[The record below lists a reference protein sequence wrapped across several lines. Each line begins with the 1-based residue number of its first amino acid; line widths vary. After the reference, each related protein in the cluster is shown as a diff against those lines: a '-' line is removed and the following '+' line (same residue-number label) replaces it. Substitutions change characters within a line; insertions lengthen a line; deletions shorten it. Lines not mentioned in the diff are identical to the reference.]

1 MLGKS
6 LNTGRLQ
13 VVIILIA
20 AGILFNPPSFAG
32 EPQSKDAKDALIKAQ
47 IEAGEFAPALETALH
62 TISIKDR
69 DTWLAQI
76 AMGQA
81 RAGARNAAFN
91 TAGGIGND
99 QSRSQALSGVSDSPM
114 GGQVGGGTQADFDSL
129 INLITATVKPNS
141 WDSVGGPGSISP
153 FPTGVYVDPQGV
165 LRPLLKETGAGSLE
179 NLRASSSPKSNQENV
194 RRSSPLRKISLTRL
208 EKYVQLCL
216 AAGRPA
222 SEDMQVLAGLQRIK
236 YVFVYP
242 KTGDIVLAGPAGD
255 WKIGNENLIV
265 SADSGQ
271 PVVLLDDLV
280 VVLRQMMSGPD
291 ASFGC
296 LIMPKQESLSQLQDF
311 LKESNKRPIHK
322 EERKEW
328 LQTLRSRVGKQDIEV
343 YGLDPG
349 TRAARVMVAADYH
362 MKLVGMG
369 LAQGV
374 PGVKCYLDLVK
385 IPHGEAPPPMSVLRW
400 WFTLNYDAI
409 LAAKDHSAF
418 AVCGQGVKVL
428 SENERLSADGQQIHT
443 NESEAW
449 NRQFAHSFTENF
461 EALSV
466 KYPIYAELRN
476 IFDLALVCS
485 LIREENMAEKT
496 GWHMTCFGNPKA
508 YLTDLGPAPKTVES
522 VVNYRIINGIIVAGV
537 SGGVRVKPAGLV
549 TQQAMQMETGGDL
562 VNKHS
567 EAALKNSDGD
577 NWWWD

>member
-1 MLGKS
+1 M
-6 LNTGRLQ
+6 
-13 VVIILIA
+13 
-20 AGILFNPPSFAG
+20 LFNPPSFAG
-32 EPQSKDAKDALIKAQ
+32 EPQSKDALIQAQ

-62 TISIKDR
+62 TISIKER

-81 RAGARNAAFN
+81 RAGARDAAFN

-99 QSRSQALSGVSDSPM
+99 QSRSQTLSGVSGSTM

-165 LRPLLKETGAGSLE
+165 LRPLLKETGAGTLDA
-179 NLRASSSPKSNQENV
+179 LRAVSGPDGPKGTVPFSLTRKSGQSPESYQENV

-255 WKIGNENLIV
+255 WKIGDENLII

-296 LIMPKQESLSQLQDF
+296 LIMPKQESLAQLQEF
-311 LKESNKRPIHK
+311 LKESSKRPIHK
-322 EERKEW
+322 EERKAW

-369 LAQGV
+369 LAPGV
-374 PGVKCYLDLVK
+374 PGVKCYLDLIK
-385 IPHGEAPPPMSVLRW
+385 IHHGEAPPPMSVLRW
-400 WFTLNYDAI
+400 WFTLNYDAVM
-409 LAAKDHSAF
+409 ATKDHSAF

-428 SENERLSADGQQIHT
+428 SENEHLSADGQQIHM
-443 NESEAW
+443 NESEVW

-466 KYPIYAELRN
+466 KYPIYSELRN

-485 LIREENMAEKT
+485 LIREEDMAVKT

-508 YLTDLGPAPKTVES
+508 YLTDLGPAPKMVES
-522 VVNYRIINGIIVAGV
+522 VVNYRIINGVIVAGV

-549 TQQAMQMETGGDL
+549 TQQAMQTETGGDL
-562 VNKHS
+562 GNKHS
-567 EAALKNSDGD
+567 EAALKSSAGD

>member
-1 MLGKS
+1 M
-6 LNTGRLQ
+6 
-13 VVIILIA
+13 A
-20 AGILFNPPSFAG
+20 A
-32 EPQSKDAKDALIKAQ
+32 EPL
-47 IEAGEFAPALETALH
+47 
-62 TISIKDR
+62 
-69 DTWLAQI
+69 
-76 AMGQA
+76 
-81 RAGARNAAFN
+81 
-91 TAGGIGND
+91 
-99 QSRSQALSGVSDSPM
+99 
-114 GGQVGGGTQADFDSL
+114 GGQGGGTQADFDSL

-165 LRPLLKETGAGSLE
+165 LRPLLIETGAGSLE
-179 NLRASSSPKSNQENV
+179 ALRASSTPRSNQENV
-194 RRSSPLRKISLTRL
+194 RQSSPLRKISLTRL

-242 KTGDIVLAGPAGD
+242 KSGDIVLAGPAGD
-255 WKIGNENLIV
+255 WKIGGENLII

-271 PVVLLDDLV
+271 PVVRLDDLV

-296 LIMPKQESLSQLQDF
+296 LIMPKQESLARLQEF
-311 LKESNKRPIHK
+311 LKESNKNPIHK
-322 EERKEW
+322 EERKAW

-369 LAQGV
+369 LAPGV
-374 PGVKCYLDLVK
+374 PGVKSYLDLIK
-385 IPHGEAPPPMSVLRW
+385 IPHGESPPPMSVLRW
-400 WFTLNYDAI
+400 WFTLNYEAV
-409 LAAKDHSAF
+409 LAAQDHSAF

-443 NESEAW
+443 NESELW

-461 EALSV
+461 EALSF
-466 KYPIYAELRN
+466 KYPIYGELRN

-485 LIREENMAEKT
+485 LIREEDLAERT

-508 YLTDLGPAPKTVES
+508 YQTDLGPAPKTVES
-522 VVNYRIINGIIVAGV
+522 VVNYRIINGVIVAGV

-549 TQQAMQMETGGDL
+549 TKQAMQMEIGGDL
-562 VNKHS
+562 GNKHS
-567 EAALKNSDGD
+567 AAALKQADGD